1 MEDGSHKTEIPAA
14 SGSDCPVLSCLVSG
28 ADAGASWFSQ
38 NHQRQRNPQL
48 EELART
54 LARQVTLNVAPLMRT
69 DSPDEKRI
77 QAILDQLTDESRILD
92 AGVYDEQGDLIAR
105 SGESVDVR
113 DRLALDGKKAGGYF
127 NQQIVEPIAGKNGP
141 LGYLRLTLD
150 THTLATEAQQVDNTT
165 NILRLMLLLS
175 LAIGV
180 VLTRTLLQ
188 GKRTRWQQSP
198 FLLTA
203 SKPVPE
209 EEESEK
215 KSDPL
220 LQERKS
226 LCPHYACSSLTLT
239 TRGLTWRWRSV
250 FFARCPPRSAFCF
263 SGAMPTR

>member
-1 MEDGSHKTEIPAA
+1 MARAKLKFRLHRAVI
-14 SGSDCPVLSCLVSG
+14 VLICLALLV
-28 ADAGASWFSQ
+28 ALMQGASWFSQ
-38 NHQRQRNPQL
+38 NHQRQRNPQF

-54 LARQVTLNVAPLMRT
+54 LARQVMLNVAPSMRT
-69 DSPDEKRI
+69 ETPDDKRI
-77 QAILDQLTDESRILD
+77 AQVLRQLTENSRILD

-105 SGESVDVR
+105 AGEHVDVR

-127 NQQIVEPIAGKNGP
+127 NQQIVEPIQGKNGP

-150 THTLATEAQQVDNTT
+150 THTLPTEAKQVDNTT

-180 VLTRTLLQ
+180 VLARTLLQ

-203 SKPVPE
+203 SKSVPE

-215 KSDPL
+215 K
-220 LQERKS
+220 E
-226 LCPHYACSSLTLT
+226 
-239 TRGLTWRWRSV
+239 
-250 FFARCPPRSAFCF
+250 
-263 SGAMPTR
+263 

>member
-1 MEDGSHKTEIPAA
+1 MARAKLKFRLHRAVI
-14 SGSDCPVLSCLVSG
+14 VLSCLALLV
-28 ADAGASWFSQ
+28 ALMQGASWFSQ

-48 EELART
+48 EELAHT
-54 LARQVTLNVAPLMRT
+54 LARQLSLNIAPLMRT
-69 DSPDEKRI
+69 ETPDEKRI
-77 QAILDQLTDESRILD
+77 TQVLHLLTEESRILD
-92 AGVYDEQGDLIAR
+92 ASVYDEEGALIAR
-105 SGESVDVR
+105 SGEHVDVR

-127 NQQIVEPIAGKNGP
+127 NQQLVEPIQGKNGP

-150 THTLATEAQQVDNTT
+150 THTLATEAKQVDNTT

-203 SKPVPE
+203 SKSVPE

-215 KSDPL
+215 KS
-220 LQERKS
+220 E
-226 LCPHYACSSLTLT
+226 
-239 TRGLTWRWRSV
+239 
-250 FFARCPPRSAFCF
+250 
-263 SGAMPTR
+263 

>member
-1 MEDGSHKTEIPAA
+1 MARAKLRFRLHRAVI
-14 SGSDCPVLSCLVSG
+14 VLICLALLV
-28 ADAGASWFSQ
+28 ALMQGASWFSQ
-38 NHQRQRNPQL
+38 SHQRARNPQF

-54 LARQVTLNVAPLMRT
+54 LAHQVTLNLTPLMRSET
-69 DSPDEKRI
+69 PDEKSISALLR
-77 QAILDQLTDESRILD
+77 QLTEGSRILD

-127 NQQIVEPIAGKNGP
+127 NQQIVEPIQGKNGP

-150 THTLATEAQQVDNTT
+150 THTLPTEAKQVDNTT

-203 SKPVPE
+203 SRSIPE
-209 EEESEK
+209 DEESEK
-215 KSDPL
+215 REP
-220 LQERKS
+220 
-226 LCPHYACSSLTLT
+226 
-239 TRGLTWRWRSV
+239 
-250 FFARCPPRSAFCF
+250 
-263 SGAMPTR
+263 

>member
-1 MEDGSHKTEIPAA
+1 MARAKLKFRLHRAVI
-14 SGSDCPVLSCLVSG
+14 VLICLALLV
-28 ADAGASWFSQ
+28 ALMQGASWFSQ
-38 NHQRQRNPQL
+38 NHQRQRNPQF

-54 LARQVTLNVAPLMRT
+54 LARQVTLNVAPSMRT
-69 DSPDEKRI
+69 ETPDDKRI
-77 QAILDQLTDESRILD
+77 AQVLRQLTENSRILD

-105 SGESVDVR
+105 AGEHVDVR

-127 NQQIVEPIAGKNGP
+127 NQQIVEPIQGKNGP

-150 THTLATEAQQVDNTT
+150 THTLPTEAKQVDNTT

-180 VLTRTLLQ
+180 VLARTLPQ

-203 SKPVPE
+203 SKSVPE

-215 KSDPL
+215 K
-220 LQERKS
+220 E
-226 LCPHYACSSLTLT
+226 
-239 TRGLTWRWRSV
+239 
-250 FFARCPPRSAFCF
+250 
-263 SGAMPTR
+263 

>member
-1 MEDGSHKTEIPAA
+1 MARAKLKFRLHRAVI
-14 SGSDCPVLSCLVSG
+14 VLICLALLV
-28 ADAGASWFSQ
+28 ALMQGASWFSQ
-38 NHQRQRNPQL
+38 NHQRQRNPEF

-54 LARQVTLNVAPLMRT
+54 LARQVTLNVAPSMRT
-69 DSPDEKRI
+69 ETPDDKRI
-77 QAILDQLTDESRILD
+77 ALVLRQLTENSRILD

-105 SGESVDVR
+105 AGEHVDVR

-127 NQQIVEPIAGKNGP
+127 NQQIVEPIQGKNGP

-150 THTLATEAQQVDNTT
+150 THTLPTEAKQVDNTT

-180 VLTRTLLQ
+180 VLARTLLQ

-203 SKPVPE
+203 SKSVPE

-215 KSDPL
+215 K
-220 LQERKS
+220 E
-226 LCPHYACSSLTLT
+226 
-239 TRGLTWRWRSV
+239 
-250 FFARCPPRSAFCF
+250 
-263 SGAMPTR
+263 